1 MAISANKLREKEI
14 LSYIKDESKKRK
26 WNFRGWHIFKV
37 KGPFLISVSFYA
49 YGKQNKLNANLQFK
63 PEDLDNLN
71 CEISGRDDYFK
82 SGPLYYKVNSFS
94 MILPCSYLDFEL
106 NDITEERMD
115 SLLNEIDEK
124 NIELVH
130 NLSDNERHYEFLK
143 SKVEKQGRLAD
154 SSYLTTLVYLR
165 KYEELLATVKYLK
178 EKEINLRIVEVDLNN
193 LQFNEKSFYDKL
205 TDYVNKK
212 TEDKIKPLN

>member
-14 LSYIKDESKKRK
+14 LSYIKNESKKRN
-26 WNFRGWHIFKV
+26 WSFRGWHIFKV
-37 KGPFLISVSFYA
+37 KEPFLVSVSFYP
-49 YGKQNKLNANLQFK
+49 YGKQNKLISNLQFK

-82 SGPLYYKVNSFS
+82 NGPLYYKVNSFS
-94 MILPCSYLDFEL
+94 MIFPSSYLDFEL
-106 NDITEERMD
+106 IDVTEERLD

-124 NIELVH
+124 TMELVN

-143 SKVEKQGRLAD
+143 SKVEIQGRLAD
-154 SSYLTTLVYLR
+154 STYLTTLVYLK

-193 LQFNEKSFYDKL
+193 RQFNEKSFYDKL
-205 TDYVNKK
+205 IDYVNKK
-212 TEDKIKPLN
+212 TKTKRIR